1 MHFDTIEQFETVFSK
16 NTNNL
21 QLWGK
26 LLGQNI
32 EFIFQRKSACPFKIN
47 VARDVLGFW
56 QQNLALF
63 DIGLYPNWK
72 YHWN

>member
-1 MHFDTIEQFETVFSK
+1 MHFDTIEQFEMVFSK

-47 VARDVLGFW
+47 VARDVLGF
-56 QQNLALF
+56 
-63 DIGLYPNWK
+63 
-72 YHWN
+72 